1 MKSKKINSM
10 RFLERNDIDYI
21 VHEFDDSIHSADG
34 VAAALSID
42 RDRVYKT
49 LVIMPDDKKA
59 KDRPML
65 ALLSAGRELDLKAMA
80 RAAGM
85 KKVRMAGHDEAEK
98 LTGLKVGGISPLMLT
113 GKNWQVYIDARVTD
127 LDWILLS
134 AGQRGTNLQVNVE
147 ALVNVLDIQVAEV
160 SREA

>member
-1 MKSKKINSM
+1 MGHKKLNSM
-10 RFLERNDIDYI
+10 RFLERNNINYV

-34 VAAALSID
+34 VALVLGID
-42 RDRVYKT
+42 LHRVYKT
-49 LVIMPDDKKA
+49 LVVMPDDKNARDK
-59 KDRPML
+59 PML
-65 ALLSAGRELDLKAMA
+65 VLLSADRELDLKALA
-80 RAAGM
+80 QATGM
-85 KKVRMAGHDEAEK
+85 KKVRMAGHVEAES

-113 GKNWQVYIDARVTD
+113 GKNWPVFIDAQATD

-147 ALVNVLDIQVAEV
+147 ELLRVLDIQPVDV